1 MENKTKTRVI
11 MLLSISIIFIM
22 FLLFEEEILSIPYY
36 FRIIIYILYGLSV
49 GGVEKLVN
57 K

>member
-11 MLLSISIIFIM
+11 MLLSISIIVIM

-49 GGVEKLVN
+49 GGVVKLVN